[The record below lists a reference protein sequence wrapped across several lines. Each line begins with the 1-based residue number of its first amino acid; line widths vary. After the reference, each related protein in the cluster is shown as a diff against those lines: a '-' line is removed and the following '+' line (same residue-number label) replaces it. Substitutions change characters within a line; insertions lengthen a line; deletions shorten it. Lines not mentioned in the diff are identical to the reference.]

1 MLLEASNIRV
11 SLPSDE
17 GTAPVLDSVSLAL
30 APGDFVD
37 VAGPSGAG
45 KSTLLRALARLLPGV
60 QGTLVLDGVS
70 AETIPAAEWRSRV
83 ALVPQK
89 PAIFPGSVREN
100 LLVGWRLKLRDGHR
114 PPADEVLRECLV
126 GVHLDVDLDRD
137 AARLSV
143 GQQARVCLLRVVLT
157 EPSVLLLDE
166 PDAALDELSAAAV
179 TEVARSF
186 VASGRAVVRVRHRMS
201 DGAATRRLEIQAGR
215 AREVDV

>member
-1 MLLEASNIRV
+1 VLLEASNIRV

-17 GTAPVLDSVSLAL
+17 GTALVLDSVSLAL

-45 KSTLLRALARLLPGV
+45 KSTLLRAFARLVPGV
-60 QGTLVLDGVS
+60 EGTLVLDGVA

-89 PAIFPGSVREN
+89 PAMFPGSVRDN
-100 LLVGWRLKLRDGHR
+100 LLVGWRLKLRHGHQ
-114 PPADEVLRECLV
+114 PPADALLRERLDR
-126 GVHLDVDLDRD
+126 VHLDVDLDRD

-143 GQQARVCLLRVVLT
+143 GQQARVALLRVVLT

-179 TEVARSF
+179 TEVARDF
-186 VASGRAVVRVRHRMS
+186 ASGGRAVVRVRHRTS
-201 DGAATRRLEIQAGR
+201 DGAATRRLELHAGH
-215 AREVDV
+215 AREVGA